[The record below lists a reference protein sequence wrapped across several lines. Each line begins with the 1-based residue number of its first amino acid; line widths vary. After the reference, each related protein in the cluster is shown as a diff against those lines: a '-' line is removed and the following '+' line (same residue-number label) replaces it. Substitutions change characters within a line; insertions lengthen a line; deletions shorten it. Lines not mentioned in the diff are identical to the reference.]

1 MEELKIFIQDIQ
13 SKQFPLP
20 TDEAAT
26 KQGIIL
32 KILNCLG
39 WDTFNTNEI
48 YPEYD
53 VGDGKVD
60 YALRFKN
67 NNLIFLEAKKLGENL
82 EKHQPQLLNY
92 SFKYG
97 VNMSILTN
105 GITWW
110 FYLPLLEGDWEDR
123 RFYTIELYDQ
133 NVDDIVN
140 KFGDFLLKSEVI
152 TGKTVENAKR
162 LYKSKQRTYLI
173 KKTLPEAWRRLIS
186 EPDDFL
192 MELIAETTEKLCGYK
207 PDDELV
213 MDFIASSIRSRMDTY
228 VKDEPKTD
236 SFVNKEVKKSPRQ
249 STKVPT
255 YFYIESKKGANACA
269 EIISQKEVIIQQG
282 SEIAME
288 ETPTIPKKASKDR
301 RELQENK
308 TIISNQ
314 NKLIFSRK
322 YKAPSLSAAAEIVLG
337 RSANGWRE
345 WKDENQHSAQ
355 TYREEIE

>member
-1 MEELKIFIQDIQ
+1 MEELKIFIQNIQ
-13 SKQFPLP
+13 AKQFPLP

-32 KILNCLG
+32 RILYYLG
-39 WDTFNTNEI
+39 WDNFNINEI

-152 TGKTVENAKR
+152 TGKAVENAKKIHR
-162 LYKSKQRTYLI
+162 SKQKNLLI
-173 KKTLPEAWRRLIS
+173 KKTLPEAWVRLIS
-186 EPDDFL
+186 EPDDLL

-213 MDFIASSIRSRMDTY
+213 MDFISSSLKTNMSTH
-228 VKDEPKTD
+228 VKDIPKTV
-236 SFVNKEVKKSPRQ
+236 SNINKDLKRQ
-249 STKVPT
+249 LKQSVKVPT
-255 YFYIESKKGANACA
+255 YFYIKSKKGAKACA

-282 SEIAME
+282 SEVATE
-288 ETPTIPKKASKDR
+288 ETPSIPKKASKVR

-308 TIISNQ
+308 TIINNQ
-314 NKLIFSRK
+314 NKLIFSQN
-322 YKAPSLSAAAEIVLG
+322 YKAPSLSAAAEIILG
-337 RSANGWRE
+337 RSANGWTV
-345 WKDENQHSAQ
+345 WKDENKRSAQ
-355 TYREEIE
+355 MYREDIE